1 MLMLSKGMNKKGHV
15 PTILLFIIALV
26 LILTAW
32 FTFFTIK
39 SDIGERANEIA
50 KLVGDLEFD
59 ERYVFAVFERSIDK
73 AIDKADKDNF
83 KQSFEDNF
91 VDIVG
96 KVGGISSVSNT
107 DSNFFEKISKK
118 EYVLTPEDDEYT
130 LIIEDV
136 FISSHVGKNEIKR
149 PLSLSVRFDKN
160 GIIK

>member
-1 MLMLSKGMNKKGHV
+1 MLMLSQGMNKRGHV
-15 PTILLFIIALV
+15 PTILLFVIALV
-26 LILTAW
+26 LVLAAW

-39 SDIGERANEIA
+39 SDIGERANEIT
-50 KLVGDLEFD
+50 KLVSDLEFD
-59 ERYVFAVFERSIDK
+59 ERYVFAVFERSVDK

-91 VDIVG
+91 VDIIG
-96 KVGGISSVSNT
+96 KVESVS
-107 DSNFFEKISKK
+107 DVSGNFFEKVEKK
-118 EYVLTPEDDEYT
+118 EYALTPEDDEYT

-136 FISSHVGKNEIKR
+136 FVSSHVGKNEIKR

>member
-91 VDIVG
+91 VDIIG
-96 KVGGISSVSNT
+96 KVESVS
-107 DSNFFEKISKK
+107 DVSGNFFEKVGKK
-118 EYVLTPEDDEYT
+118 EYALTPEDDEYT

-136 FISSHVGKNEIKR
+136 FISSHVGKNEIER